1 MSTHDVGKDSKK
13 TFCRELKITEIGA
26 HGLILFRVIIFGKQ
40 KPLALVSVG
49 STFSLIVFQQID
61 TLALSPRSVI
71 NSSAE
76 IKQGFRTIMGC
87 EEES

>member
-1 MSTHDVGKDSKK
+1 MSTHDAGKDSKK
-13 TFCRELKITEIGA
+13 TLCRELKITEIGA

-49 STFSLIVFQQID
+49 STFSLTVFQQID
-61 TLALSPRSVI
+61 TLALSPRAVI
-71 NSSAE
+71 NSRAE